1 MTEDR
6 LGSRLAAHDEGEA
19 RGEQEDPDDKGKTHP
34 DHRPGNGLRPLGKS
48 DDADHESKS
57 GRQESYPNEPL
68 ESEHGR
74 SATLVRAPKNL
85 KNDPRCE
92 ARGPDPRERERHG
105 GQTPHPRGRAR
116 LNRHEA
122 HRTPGGGVATRMSG
136 DKTAVLP
143 SGARPMAFFLRS
155 GVAPLRDGI
164 TSLRGT
170 PSHRNLAFEGLTP
183 FDAERGSGGS
193 HRHEVH

>member
-19 RGEQEDPDDKGKTHP
+19 RGEQEDPDYMGKTHP
-34 DHRPGNGLRPLGKS
+34 DHRPGNGLRPPGKS

-74 SATLVRAPKNL
+74 GATLVRAPKNL

-136 DKTAVLP
+136 DKTAVGRICTRLSSGEALFWARSRVP
-143 SGARPMAFFLRS
+143 SVP
-155 GVAPLRDGI
+155 
-164 TSLRGT
+164 
-170 PSHRNLAFEGLTP
+170 LAFLSDRKSPLAFLPEH
-183 FDAERGSGGS
+183 A
-193 HRHEVH
+193 